1 MAAGHIWMLTFV
13 DVDSKDRFVA
23 AGDFTTREGALAQV
37 NAIKR
42 QRYPI
47 RVHWVPFY
55 VPMAKV
61 IKPFAEISG
70 VKVVSAQYDKSV
82 IEGLTHVNS
91 LVRTV
96 WVETDTPNSIPHA
109 INWRMEGQGGQAL
122 VTMRNRAPVC
132 LKCFEPGHMRKSCPL
147 FIKCRVCKQSG
158 HDDSDCSRPM
168 SWASAVEAEGLTTE
182 SSFPEPILIDEVMA
196 EPSSKPDVPVH
207 VQNTDTPKDDVT
219 AVSCIISN
227 VMSDVV
233 SASLSID
240 SAGSDV
246 AVNTVPCLRQS
257 EWPSLPSST
266 LTVNASVPPSNLT
279 ATIPET
285 QPDNNIIVSVS
296 HSVLHQDLAISDE
309 YETSD
314 EKGYN
319 NLLLDQRKPSVART
333 QKLSTSSS
341 EGENRLVVSS
351 QDDQTDTFKVRL
363 TSRQRRAMRRDR
375 QKAMAHTLKSFK
387 KDVD

>member
-1 MAAGHIWMLTFV
+1 M
-13 DVDSKDRFVA
+13 
-23 AGDFTTREGALAQV
+23 
-37 NAIKR
+37 
-42 QRYPI
+42 
-47 RVHWVPFY
+47 
-55 VPMAKV
+55 
-61 IKPFAEISG
+61 
-70 VKVVSAQYDKSV
+70 
-82 IEGLTHVNS
+82 
-91 LVRTV
+91 
-96 WVETDTPNSIPHA
+96 
-109 INWRMEGQGGQAL
+109 
-122 VTMRNRAPVC
+122 
-132 LKCFEPGHMRKSCPL
+132 
-147 FIKCRVCKQSG
+147 
-158 HDDSDCSRPM
+158 
-168 SWASAVEAEGLTTE
+168 
-182 SSFPEPILIDEVMA
+182 
-196 EPSSKPDVPVH
+196 
-207 VQNTDTPKDDVT
+207 
-219 AVSCIISN
+219 
-227 VMSDVV
+227 
-233 SASLSID
+233 
-240 SAGSDV
+240 
-246 AVNTVPCLRQS
+246 
-257 EWPSLPSST
+257 

-319 NLLLDQRKPSVART
+319 NPLLDQRKPSVART